1 MMSMYMTPYRR
12 RVRRYYPGDR
22 VVRNLNHIHSDVHV
36 PVDVKDENDS
46 FVISAI
52 IPGLSPED
60 VNIEIINNTLTL
72 SGEFVNEI
80 DENETILRNE
90 RPSGNFR
97 RTLRFPTKLE
107 ASKAEA
113 KLENGIL
120 TLNIP
125 KVAEALPK
133 SIKVKAA

>member
-1 MMSMYMTPYRR
+1 M
-12 RVRRYYPGDR
+12 
-22 VVRNLNHIHSDVHV
+22 
-36 PVDVKDENDS
+36 
-46 FVISAI
+46 
-52 IPGLSPED
+52 
-60 VNIEIINNTLTL
+60 NIEIINNTLTL

>member
-1 MMSMYMTPYRR
+1 MMTMYMTPYHRR
-12 RVRRYYPGDR
+12 ARRFYPGDR
-22 VVRNLNHIHSDVHV
+22 VVRNLNNIHSDVHV
-36 PVDVKDENDS
+36 PVDVKDENES

-52 IPGLSPED
+52 VPGLSPDD
-60 VNIEIINNTLTL
+60 VNIEIINNTLTI

-80 DENETILRNE
+80 DENETFLRNE
-90 RPSGNFR
+90 CPSGSFR

-120 TLNIP
+120 TLDIP

>member
-12 RVRRYYPGDR
+12 RVRRFYPGDR
-22 VVRNLNHIHSDVHV
+22 VARNINHIHSDVHV

-46 FVISAI
+46 FVISTI
-52 IPGLSPED
+52 VPGLGTDD
-60 VNIEIINNTLTL
+60 VNIEIINNTITI
-72 SGEFVNEI
+72 SGEFVNEMGE
-80 DENETILRNE
+80 DETYLLNE
-90 RPSGNFR
+90 RPSGSFR
-97 RTLRFPTKLE
+97 RSLRYPTKLE
-107 ASKAEA
+107 AAKGEA

-120 TLNIP
+120 TLSVP